1 MAITNGSGY
10 NSQDHR
16 YDSDSKSESKTKT
29 TTKKHRERVERAVKW
44 RKAAGYD
51 EKWAKFLKLYASQ
64 YEYTELAGYEDI
76 IAPNLVF
83 STVNIIVPSVVVNY
97 PKITV
102 TARKAEDEIAAA
114 TVEAMCNYNWMR
126 YNVHEELKLV
136 IRDFVLFGH
145 GVAKVTWVLREEEV
159 EMDRDEYS
167 SQVQDA
173 LLQVQQGRAQ
183 SESTGLGVT
192 FPSDDEVIGAA
203 PTTKVV
209 VTADHPSVE
218 RISPFD
224 IYVDP
229 DSTRF
234 KTARW
239 IAQRMYV
246 PIEVARENADWNKS
260 ARKKLKATAMSE
272 AKSDQ
277 DTTFTGEER
286 GTEAEFVVVWEY
298 YDLIDKE
305 MCVFAE
311 GCEEFLV
318 DPDES
323 PLPFPHPFVF
333 ALNYIIPEKLY
344 PLGDIE
350 SVVPMQMELAL
361 TRTQMIND
369 RKRFRRMY
377 MYKPDEIGPDGLEAL
392 MSSDDNAMIPVDYD
406 GPLSDV
412 IAPVQTTAL
421 PPEFYNQTAMI
432 MEDARLTTGV
442 NEYQSGT
449 MSEIRRTAT
458 EASMIQD
465 TANARSAD
473 KLALV
478 EQTIS
483 ELARRTVQLAQEFLT
498 TEQIAR
504 VVGQNGAMTWTP
516 YTREDIEGEFDFQ
529 VEAGSTR
536 PLNESQKRQSAL
548 QMMDALAPFV
558 QMGVVDPIRLAESVL
573 RDGFGVK
580 DPTTFMMQGPP
591 PGMAPPGMP
600 PVGPGGP
607 AGMPP
612 GMPPMM

>member
-1 MAITNGSGY
+1 MAANGY

-16 YDSDSKSESKTKT
+16 FDGGESESKEHS

-44 RKAAGYD
+44 RQDAGYD
-51 EKWAKFLKLYASQ
+51 VKWAKFLKLYASQ
-64 YEYTELAGYEDI
+64 YEYEELSGYEDI
-76 IAPNLVF
+76 IAPNLAF

-102 TARKAEDEIAAA
+102 TARKAEDQQAAA

-159 EMDRDEYS
+159 EMERDEYS
-167 SQVQDA
+167 AQVQQS
-173 LLQVQQGRAQ
+173 LLEVQQGRANA
-183 SESTGLGVT
+183 EATGLGVT

-218 RISPFD
+218 RVSPFD

-246 PIEVARENADWNKS
+246 PIEVARENEDWNKK
-260 ARKKLKATAMSE
+260 ARKKLKPTAMSE
-272 AKSDQ
+272 AKRDQ
-277 DTTFTGEER
+277 KTEFDGETR
-286 GTEAEFVVVWEY
+286 GKEAEFVVVWEY
-298 YDLIDKE
+298 YDLIEKE

-311 GCEEFLV
+311 GCDEFLV
-318 DPDES
+318 EPDES
-323 PLPFPHPFVF
+323 PLPFAHPFVF
-333 ALNYIIPEKLY
+333 ALNYIVPEKLY
-344 PLGDIE
+344 PLGDVE
-350 SVVPMQMELAL
+350 SMVPLQMEMAL

-392 MSSDDNAMIPVDYD
+392 MSADDNAMIPVDYD
-406 GPLSDV
+406 GPLTDV
-412 IAPVQTTAL
+412 IAPVTTTAL

-432 MEDARLTTGV
+432 MDDVNFTTGV
-442 NEYQSGT
+442 NEYQRGT

-458 EASMIQD
+458 EANMIQD
-465 TANARSAD
+465 MANARSAD

-504 VVGQNGAMTWTP
+504 VVGQDGAMTWTP
-516 YTREDIEGEFDFQ
+516 YTTEDIQGEFDFQ

-558 QMGVVDPIRLAESVL
+558 QMGVVDPVKLAESVL

-580 DPTTFMMQGPP
+580 DPSQFIVQQG
-591 PGMAPPGMP
+591 MMP
-600 PVGPGGP
+600 PAMDP
-607 AGMPP
+607 GMPP
-612 GMPPMM
+612 GMPPGPPPPM

>member
-1 MAITNGSGY
+1 MAKSDY
-10 NSQDHR
+10 NSQDYRH
-16 YDSDSKSESKTKT
+16 DAEKKSETSS
-29 TTKKHRERVERAVKW
+29 KKHRQRVENAVKW
-44 RKAAGYD
+44 RADAGYD
-51 EKWAKFLKLYASQ
+51 LKWAKFLKLYASQ
-64 YEYTELAGYEDI
+64 YEYEELSGYEDV

-102 TARKAEDEIAAA
+102 TARKAEDEQAAA
-114 TVEAMCNYNWMR
+114 TVEAMCNYNWQR

-145 GVAKVTWVLREEEV
+145 GIAKVTWVLREEEV
-159 EMDRDEYS
+159 EMDRDEYAAG
-167 SQVQDA
+167 VQQA
-173 LLQVQQGRAQ
+173 LLEVQQGRAQ
-183 SESTGLGVT
+183 AETNGLGVT
-192 FPSDDEVIGAA
+192 FPSDDEVAGAA

-229 DSTRF
+229 DSPRF

-246 PIEVARENADWNKS
+246 PIEVARENEDWDKR
-260 ARKKLKATAMSE
+260 ARKKLKPTAMSE
-272 AKSDQ
+272 AKRDQ
-277 DTTFTGEER
+277 KTEFDGEVR
-286 GTEAEFVVVWEY
+286 GKEAEFVVVWEY
-298 YDLIDKE
+298 YDLVNKE

-311 GCEEFLV
+311 GCDEFLV
-318 DPDES
+318 EPDES
-323 PLPFPHPFVF
+323 PLPFAHPFVF

-344 PLGDIE
+344 PLGDVE
-350 SVVPMQMELAL
+350 SVVPLQMELAL

-392 MSSDDNAMIPVDYD
+392 LSADDNAMIPVDYD

-412 IAPVQTTAL
+412 IAPVTTTAL

-432 MEDARLTTGV
+432 MDDVNLTTGV
-442 NEYQSGT
+442 NEYQRGT

-458 EASMIQD
+458 EANMIQD
-465 TANARSAD
+465 MANARSAD

-504 VVGQNGAMTWTP
+504 VVGEDGAAMWTP
-516 YTREDIEGEFDFQ
+516 YTTEDIQGEFDFQ

-558 QMGVVDPIRLAESVL
+558 QMGVVDPVRLAESVL

-591 PGMAPPGMP
+591 PGMDPAMG
-600 PVGPGGP
+600 

-612 GMPPMM
+612 GMPPGPMPPM

>member
-1 MAITNGSGY
+1 MAKSDY
-10 NSQDHR
+10 NSQDYR
-16 YDSDSKSESKTKT
+16 YDKPDSGKLSTKQ
-29 TTKKHRERVERAVKW
+29 HRKRVEHAVKW
-44 RKAAGYD
+44 RKDANYD
-51 EKWAKFLKLYASQ
+51 AKWAKFLKLYASQ
-64 YEYTELAGYEDI
+64 YEYKELAGYEDI
-76 IAPNLVF
+76 VAPNLVF

-102 TARKAEDEIAAA
+102 TARKPEDEAAAA
-114 TVEAMCNYNWMR
+114 TVEAMCNYNWTR

-167 SQVQDA
+167 ETVQEA
-173 LLQVQQGRAQ
+173 LMQVQQGRAQ
-183 SESTGLGVT
+183 AETNGLGVT
-192 FPSDDEVIGAA
+192 FPSDDEVVGAA

-209 VTADHPSVE
+209 VAADHPSVE
-218 RISPFD
+218 RVSPFD

-246 PIEVARENADWNKS
+246 PISVAKENEDWS
-260 ARKKLKATAMSE
+260 SVARKKLVATAMSE
-272 AKSDQ
+272 AKREQ
-277 DTTFTGEER
+277 DTKFEGEER
-286 GTEAEFVVVWEY
+286 GGEAEFVVVWEY
-298 YDLIDKE
+298 YDLIAKT

-311 GCEEFLV
+311 GCDDYLV
-318 DPDES
+318 DPDET

-333 ALNYIIPEKLY
+333 ALNYIVPEKLY
-344 PLGDIE
+344 PLGDVE
-350 SVVPMQMELAL
+350 SIVPLQMELAL

-377 MYKPDEIGPDGLEAL
+377 LYKPDEIGPDGLEAL
-392 MSSDDNAMIPVDYD
+392 LSGDDNAMIPVDYD
-406 GPLSDV
+406 GPLTDV
-412 IAPVQTTAL
+412 LAPVGTSSL
-421 PPEFYNQTAMI
+421 PPEFYNQTAMV
-432 MEDARLTTGV
+432 MDDVNLTTGV
-442 NEYQSGT
+442 NEYQRGT

-465 TANARSAD
+465 MANARSAD

-504 VVGQNGAMTWTP
+504 VVGEEGAMNWVA
-516 YTREDIEGEFDFQ
+516 YEREDIEGEFDFQ

-536 PLNESQKRQSAL
+536 PQNESQKRQSAM
-548 QMMDALAPFV
+548 QMMDAMAPFI
-558 QMGVVDPIRLAESVL
+558 QMGVVNPQKIAENVL
-573 RDGFGVK
+573 RDGFGIK
-580 DPTTFMMQGPP
+580 NPEAYLAAPP
-591 PGMAPPGMP
+591 PMMPPAGPGAAPPAGGMP
-600 PVGPGGP
+600 PE
-607 AGMPP
+607 MP
-612 GMPPMM
+612 PPMM

>member
-1 MAITNGSGY
+1 MAKSDY
-10 NSQDHR
+10 NSQDYRH
-16 YDSDSKSESKTKT
+16 DDEKKSES
-29 TTKKHRERVERAVKW
+29 TTKKHRQRVENAVKW
-44 RKAAGYD
+44 REKAGYD

-64 YEYTELAGYEDI
+64 YEYEELSGYEDV

-102 TARKAEDEIAAA
+102 TARKAEDEVAAA
-114 TVEAMCNYNWMR
+114 TVEAMCNYNWQR

-145 GVAKVTWVLREEEV
+145 GIAKVTWVLREEEV
-159 EMDRDEYS
+159 EMDRDEYAAG
-167 SQVQDA
+167 VQQA
-173 LLQVQQGRAQ
+173 LLEVQQGRAQ
-183 SESTGLGVT
+183 AEANGLGVT
-192 FPSDDEVIGAA
+192 FPSDDEVAGAA

-246 PIEVARENADWNKS
+246 PIEVARENEDWDRR
-260 ARKKLKATAMSE
+260 ARKKLKPTAMSE
-272 AKSDQ
+272 AKREQ
-277 DTTFTGEER
+277 KTEFEGEER
-286 GTEAEFVVVWEY
+286 GKEAEFVVVWEY
-298 YDLIDKE
+298 YDLINKE

-311 GCEEFLV
+311 GCDEFLV
-318 DPDES
+318 EPDET
-323 PLPFPHPFVF
+323 PLPFAHPFVF

-344 PLGDIE
+344 PLGDVE
-350 SVVPMQMELAL
+350 SVVPLQMELAL

-377 MYKPDEIGPDGLEAL
+377 MYKPDELGPDGLEAL
-392 MSSDDNAMIPVDYD
+392 LSADDNAMIPVDYD

-412 IAPVQTTAL
+412 IAPVTTTAL

-432 MEDARLTTGV
+432 MDDVNLTTGV
-442 NEYQSGT
+442 NEYQRGT

-458 EASMIQD
+458 EANMIQD
-465 TANARSAD
+465 MANARSAD

-498 TEQIAR
+498 TEQVAR
-504 VVGQNGAMTWTP
+504 VVGEDGAAMWTP
-516 YTREDIEGEFDFQ
+516 YAAEDIQGEFDFQ

-558 QMGVVDPIRLAESVL
+558 QMGVVDPVRLAESVL

-591 PGMAPPGMP
+591 PGMDPAMG
-600 PVGPGGP
+600 

-612 GMPPMM
+612 GPPPPM